1 MPPKNNPLGL
11 NPLQSRTLVLLQA
24 LAADSQSSQRDD
36 DSGEVRITHLPH
48 AHGDHLHVG
57 NAVVSAR
64 DATGLGNESVW
75 RALER
80 KGLVRADFPR
90 ALWLTPAGL
99 SYELAIAGEIL
110 HDPWEGDGH

>member
-1 MPPKNNPLGL
+1 MPPRNNPLGL

-24 LAADSQSSQRDD
+24 LAADPESSVREDET
-36 DSGEVRITHLPH
+36 GEVRITHLPH

-57 NAVVSAR
+57 DALVSAR
-64 DATGLGNESVW
+64 DATGLGNEAVW
-75 RALER
+75 KALER

-99 SYELAIAGEIL
+99 SYEMAIARDIL
-110 HDPWEGDGH
+110 HPSDGGHGH